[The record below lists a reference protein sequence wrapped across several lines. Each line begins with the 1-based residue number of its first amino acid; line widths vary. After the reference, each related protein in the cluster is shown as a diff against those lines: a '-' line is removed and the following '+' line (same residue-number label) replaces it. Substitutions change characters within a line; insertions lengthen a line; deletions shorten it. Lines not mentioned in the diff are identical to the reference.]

1 VADTRDAELDPR
13 YPTAFQRGGP
23 SLDETPVASA
33 APRASRAPTAATPV
47 LDDGVAVTGATA
59 PARAESTERTAH
71 DSPHFEIVVAGNPWL
86 RSLWVVGALALAA
99 GIALTVYGEFAFSIA
114 PANGIYDPSTYV
126 LPRIAQMLALPLSIA
141 GVVALTAAACL
152 RIVAW
157 RPSGARV
164 ADE

>member
-1 VADTRDAELDPR
+1 MAETRDAELDPR

-23 SLDETPVASA
+23 SPDETPVASA
-33 APRASRAPTAATPV
+33 APRASRAPKAGSPV
-47 LDDGVAVTGATA
+47 LDDGVAVTGATV
-59 PARAESTERTAH
+59 PARTERTAH
-71 DSPHFEIVVAGNPWL
+71 DRPHFEIVVAGNPWL